1 MKKLLLLAAAAT
13 LVLTGCKKDNNDPEP
28 NTVVNNDQNK
38 NKDNPNNNNGNQDP
52 NNDNPSSLPNFLKAC
67 INRDAH
73 PIFKFSG
80 AIDVN
85 EFHNNTN
92 GIKDTVSKHFDE
104 IVAGNA
110 MKYGSVVNGSGAMNF
125 DRVKQFCNDAKSAG
139 LSIFGHTLAW
149 HSQQQPGYLL
159 GLMAGKYTYT
169 YLDQTNNCLKYII
182 GNAGTNAWDH
192 QAIYNL
198 TNTMTKGKNYT
209 VKVKIRASQDGECTL
224 WPIDTKSSN
233 KNEWGNSADVQ
244 YLSGV
249 GVSTHWKEYTWNF
262 NANFPIDRL
271 QFVFGTMGGEIYFD
285 DLSVTDASSN
295 TFADNGDFN
304 DTDISS
310 WDKTEC
316 KSFAIFTEDKTEV
329 ATLTPL
335 TDDEKRD
342 ALTSAMDQW
351 IKGMMNAT
359 DGFVKAWDVVNEAI
373 AGGGNIDG
381 YYTLQHSS
389 NPNDDEVVVK
399 SGNFFWQDYMGDIE
413 YVRTAVASAR
423 KHFKGN
429 AADLKLFI
437 NDYNLESDWDDNKKL
452 KSLIYWIEKW
462 EADGVTKIDGIG
474 TQMHISCYEN
484 ESFQKSAEEHIV
496 KMFQLM
502 AATGKLVR
510 VSELDMGYIR
520 GNSTAYPNPGVI
532 GTSQVTAAEHKKMA
546 NFYKFIIQ
554 KYFEI
559 VPAAQQYGICQWCLT
574 DAPGNLGDQGGW
586 RPGQPVG
593 IWTQGFKQRK
603 EAFKGFAEGLAEK
616 K

>member
-13 LVLTGCKKDNNDPEP
+13 LVLAGCKKDNNDPEP

-38 NKDNPNNNNGNQDP
+38 NKDNPNDNNGKQDP
-52 NNDNPSSLPNFLKAC
+52 NNNPSSLPNFLKAC

-125 DRVKQFCNDAKSAG
+125 DRVKQFCNDAKAAS

-159 GLMAGKYTYT
+159 GLMADKELEVPESEQIDVVDLNNSLKGLSSWNYWHDDFKKAESNVDFNITT
-169 YLDQTNNCLKYII
+169 EDEGIRITNNLVANPAYAVQYVVADNIPTKQGKAYDITLTIKASKATDITVVVGGWSTNNNGTVSITDEWQDIVFHIDELKE
-182 GNAGTNAWDH
+182 GSGHVMLQSGTFVGD
-192 QAIYNL
+192 IYLQN
-198 TNTMTKGKNYT
+198 
-209 VKVKIRASQDGECTL
+209 VKITHKG
-224 WPIDTKSSN
+224 
-233 KNEWGNSADVQ
+233 
-244 YLSGV
+244 SGQTV
-249 GVSTHWKEYTWNF
+249 
-262 NANFPIDRL
+262 
-271 QFVFGTMGGEIYFD
+271 
-285 DLSVTDASSN
+285 
-295 TFADNGDFN
+295 
-304 DTDISS
+304 
-310 WDKTEC
+310 
-316 KSFAIFTEDKTEV
+316 
-329 ATLTPL
+329 PL

-351 IKGMMNAT
+351 IKGMMDAT

-437 NDYNLESDWDDNKKL
+437 NDYNLESTWDDNKKL

-546 NFYKFIIQ
+546 NFYKYIIQ